1 MKRGYLDGEILTKC
15 TENRCKQG
23 PLITDEN
30 SGEIMCGS
38 CGIVLIEKTIAAGPE
53 RTFSGAEFNTLTRAG
68 AGTYL
73 SRHDMGLATVIH
85 SENRDVTGRQLVPQM
100 KMAFKRLRIWDK
112 RSGFKTKERTMRHA
126 FILLE
131 GMVSK
136 LGLSET
142 VSEKAAYYYRKV
154 KRVNSRGGRTT
165 IILISAC
172 LYAACKFTNSPRT
185 LIDIANVANLTKKHV
200 QRGYTDLCKKL
211 DLQFESF
218 DPINFVG
225 RLASMAGVKEKTK
238 RYATRLLIE
247 ANKKGIVTSK
257 NPMGIA
263 GGVLYLSCVI
273 NGENVSQAKIA
284 QISGISNITIRAMYH
299 LVMEELNIATGHK
312 FLETN

>member
-1 MKRGYLDGEILTKC
+1 
-15 TENRCKQG
+15 
-23 PLITDEN
+23 
-30 SGEIMCGS
+30 
-38 CGIVLIEKTIAAGPE
+38 
-53 RTFSGAEFNTLTRAG
+53 
-68 AGTYL
+68 
-73 SRHDMGLATVIH
+73 
-85 SENRDVTGRQLVPQM
+85 
-100 KMAFKRLRIWDK
+100 
-112 RSGFKTKERTMRHA
+112 
-126 FILLE
+126 
-131 GMVSK
+131 MVSK

-200 QRGYTDLCKKL
+200 QRAYTDLCKKL

-263 GGVLYLSCVI
+263 GGVLYLSCVL
-273 NGENVSQAKIA
+273 NGEYVSQAKIA

-299 LVMEELNIATGHK
+299 LVMEELNITTDHK